1 LDEAATA
8 FEQLGSVSPSSPEAS
23 TGLGLVAIL
32 RNRPA
37 EGRTHFSRTV
47 ERDPSDSLGQQLLA
61 FVDGTLDP
69 EGTMA
74 ICAELKRL
82 APATAVSDACV
93 PGIHSVPQ
101 PQDQ

>member
-1 LDEAATA
+1 
-8 FEQLGSVSPSSPEAS
+8 
-23 TGLGLVAIL
+23 
-32 RNRPA
+32 
-37 EGRTHFSRTV
+37 
-47 ERDPSDSLGQQLLA
+47 
-61 FVDGTLDP
+61 VDGTLDP